1 MAIATIDAADV
12 VKTGNIPGVDNVFT
26 MGIPKEYIS
35 DLSSTLVLITDAN
48 ANPDL
53 YGSGHFH
60 ALSRMVEVQVFYKAD
75 VTVDPETTLVS
86 LYKAFES
93 AGWTLGQSH
102 GFQRDPDT
110 DGLYVTF
117 YVTDEKAINN

>member
-1 MAIATIDAADV
+1 MAIATIDAQRVIKEAS
-12 VKTGNIPGVDNVFT
+12 IPGVDNVFT

-35 DLSSTLVLITDAN
+35 DLSQTLVLITDAN
-48 ANPDL
+48 ALPDL
-53 YGSGHFH
+53 YGSGKFH
-60 ALSRMVEVQVFYKAD
+60 ALSRMVEVQVFYKDD
-75 VTVDPETTLVS
+75 VTVDPEKTLVS

-117 YVTDEKAINN
+117 YVTDEKVINN

>member
-1 MAIATIDAADV
+1 MAIAAIDAAYV
-12 VKTGNIPGVDNVFT
+12 VKSASIPGIDQVFT

-35 DLSSTLVLITDAN
+35 DLSKTLVLITDAN
-48 ANPDL
+48 ALPDL
-53 YGSGHFH
+53 YGSGKFH
-60 ALSRMVEVQVFYKAD
+60 ALSRMVEVQVFYKDD
-75 VTVDPETTLVS
+75 VAVDPETTLVA

-117 YVTDEKAINN
+117 YVTDEKFINN

>member
-1 MAIATIDAADV
+1 MAIVAIDAADV
-12 VKTGNIPGVDNVFT
+12 VKSASIPGIDQVFT

-35 DLSSTLVLITDAN
+35 DLNSTLVLITDTN
-48 ANPDL
+48 ALPDI

-60 ALSRMVEVQVFYKAD
+60 ALSRMVEVQVFYKDD
-75 VTVDPETTLVS
+75 VTVDPEVTLVA

-117 YVTDEKAINN
+117 YVTDEKVINN

>member
-1 MAIATIDAADV
+1 MAIAAIDAADV
-12 VKTGNIPGVDNVFT
+12 VKSSNIPGVDNVFT

-53 YGSGHFH
+53 YGSGKFH
-60 ALSRMVEVQVFYKAD
+60 ALSRMVEVQVFYKD
-75 VTVDPETTLVS
+75 EPTVDPEVTLVA
-86 LYKAFES
+86 LYKAFEN
-93 AGWTLGQSH
+93 AGWVLGQSH

-117 YVTDEKAINN
+117 YVTDEKVIK